1 MLLPGHVLVFRTP
14 RFAIAFE
21 FSGFNL
27 GGRKKNCTYKF
38 GAGVAL
44 GPASQQIANL
54 GPDVAREIQGVDAEG
69 LTAVDTSAMVILMIG
84 IGSIVLFG
92 MAEAVRG
99 PRRLTWRESAPG
111 RLPAN

>member
-27 GGRKKNCTYKF
+27 GGRKKKCTYKF

-54 GPDVAREIQGVDAEG
+54 GPEVAREIPEND
-69 LTAVDTSAMVILMIG
+69 
-84 IGSIVLFG
+84 
-92 MAEAVRG
+92 
-99 PRRLTWRESAPG
+99 
-111 RLPAN
+111 